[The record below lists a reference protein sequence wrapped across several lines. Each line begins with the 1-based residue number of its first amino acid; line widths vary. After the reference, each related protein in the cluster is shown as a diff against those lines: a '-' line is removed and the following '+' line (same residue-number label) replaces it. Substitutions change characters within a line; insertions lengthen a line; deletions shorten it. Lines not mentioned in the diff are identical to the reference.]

1 MDISKLNAGKNPPS
15 DINVV
20 IEVPMNSSPVKYEFD
35 KDSGFVF
42 VDRFLSTAMFYP
54 CNYGFIPHTLSGDGD
69 PVDVLVVADFPVVPG
84 SVIRCR
90 PVGVLKMEDEKG
102 EDEKILAVPHG
113 KLTKT
118 YENIEEYSDLPKALT
133 SQIAHFFER
142 YKDLE
147 EGKFVKVQG
156 WEGKSAAENMIEEGV
171 KRAKND
177 AAAA

>member
-1 MDISKLNAGKNPPS
+1 MNLDKLSAGKNAPS

-20 IEVPMNSSPVKYEFD
+20 VEVPAGSSPVKYEFD
-35 KDSGFVF
+35 KDSNFVF

-54 CNYGFIPHTLSGDGD
+54 CNYGFVPNTLSGDGD
-69 PVDVLVVADFPVVPG
+69 PVDVLVVANLPVVPG

-102 EDEKILAVPHG
+102 EDEKILAVPHS
-113 KLTKT
+113 KLTKF
-118 YENIEEYSDLPKALT
+118 YDNVEEYTDLPESLIK
-133 SQIAHFFER
+133 QISHFFER

-156 WEGKSAAENMIEEGV
+156 WANKAEAEKMIEDGI
-171 KRAKND
+171 KRAKS
-177 AAAA
+177 